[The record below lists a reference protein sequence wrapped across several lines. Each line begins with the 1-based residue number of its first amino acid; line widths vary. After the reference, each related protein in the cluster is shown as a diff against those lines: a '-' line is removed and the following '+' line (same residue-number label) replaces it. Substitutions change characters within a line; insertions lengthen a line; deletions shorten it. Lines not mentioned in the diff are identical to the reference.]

1 MMTLIKKG
9 NDEDNDD
16 DGNGDGNSNDYIAAI
31 ANEALFWNEGREV

>member
-1 MMTLIKKG
+1 MTLIKKG

-31 ANEALFWNEGREV
+31 ANETV

>member
-31 ANEALFWNEGREV
+31 ANETV